1 MDYTEPRQR
10 LVDWL
15 RSQLIG
21 PAGDARL
28 SMSPL
33 ERYPT
38 GVLHPVDPG
47 VSGTDPASAEQL
59 AEPDANSLEDADDQE
74 SADGDE
80 PENKVSAQ
88 PVRRRRYVPPSS
100 VGFSFCIQGDARLL
114 ITVSAARYQVNELRD
129 TLGRYAPDEFERSP
143 LDTWSVTWKP
153 GGQSAWKIWEVP
165 GGAGRAGID
174 VRARP
179 HAAGTIFSVTLF
191 NRGRLEPEVFGR
203 RRKLDR
209 IEKSLFEARIEC
221 AIEAG
226 SLVEYPRVDPSLL
239 TKEERELELQ
249 YRGKHIYAVG
259 HGGAVDWTIEP
270 DNCARIW
277 SEFMPTTEVP
287 MVDLDSHPEHQEALS
302 MRRLTHSVP
311 YDALERFVAGYGDW
325 IAKRQREADGLPDNL
340 ERTTAARMC
349 ERMVETQRRMRRGI
363 GLLRTEPL
371 AERSFRLANR
381 AMLDQMRKAH
391 ETAGKNSDPD
401 NFAWRPFQ
409 LAFLLMAMES
419 TITED
424 DDFRDVLD
432 LIWFPTGGGKTE
444 AYLGLIAFLI
454 VWRRLKYGS
463 AGGGTVAFMRYTL
476 RLLTRQQF
484 ERAAGVV
491 FALELIRREQPEG
504 LGEEPIAIG
513 MWVGSAISPNRF
525 DKAWEAARKPD
536 ARQKLV
542 VDRCLWCGTELDT
555 MLGSYRASDRAFQ
568 FHCPDLRCEFGGDP
582 VRPLPCN
589 VVDDAL
595 YERPPTLLIGTI
607 DKFARLAWEP
617 RAGAFFGARAS
628 GQTPVRPPELVIQDE
643 LHLVTGPLGSVA
655 GVYEAGLDTLLN
667 LRGVRPKYVAST
679 ATIRMAKEQVKRLYA
694 RKLAVFPP
702 PGLSCDDSW
711 FARTNYEKAGRL
723 YVGYLAPALDLQH
736 CMAPLAAALLAAP
749 EALFDQEQDR
759 EALLDAWWTQVVY
772 HGSLKGVG
780 NSHNAF
786 MTNVRDFGRRL
797 HGEQAE
803 RSRSVADGEGSSTT
817 DYIADGE
824 GEPRP
829 GAGSIA
835 GNNILARFANCRIDQ
850 LTSLKTAQDNARTFD
865 QLATGR
871 ESDGCLDAVL
881 ATNMVSVGLDVARL
895 ALMMV
900 NGQPLTTAEYIQASS
915 RVGRDKV
922 PGLVLANYY
931 RHQARSLSHYE
942 SFRPYHESFY
952 RFVESTSVTPY
963 TFQVR
968 SRALHAAL
976 VIAVRHACSALRN
989 NRSAG
994 QFDPD
999 ISEVRGVVKALKLR
1013 CANAAGNELAGKT
1026 TEHIDALVA
1035 EWRDEAKRCET
1046 EHRQL
1051 NYQSPDHVRNAE
1063 RLLCSHDATRRGL
1076 WRTLHSMRNVESSGE
1091 FRLYD

>member
-1 MDYTEPRQR
+1 
-10 LVDWL
+10 
-15 RSQLIG
+15 
-21 PAGDARL
+21 
-28 SMSPL
+28 
-33 ERYPT
+33 
-38 GVLHPVDPG
+38 
-47 VSGTDPASAEQL
+47 
-59 AEPDANSLEDADDQE
+59 
-74 SADGDE
+74 
-80 PENKVSAQ
+80 
-88 PVRRRRYVPPSS
+88 
-100 VGFSFCIQGDARLL
+100 
-114 ITVSAARYQVNELRD
+114 
-129 TLGRYAPDEFERSP
+129 
-143 LDTWSVTWKP
+143 
-153 GGQSAWKIWEVP
+153 
-165 GGAGRAGID
+165 
-174 VRARP
+174 
-179 HAAGTIFSVTLF
+179 
-191 NRGRLEPEVFGR
+191 
-203 RRKLDR
+203 
-209 IEKSLFEARIEC
+209 
-221 AIEAG
+221 
-226 SLVEYPRVDPSLL
+226 
-239 TKEERELELQ
+239 
-249 YRGKHIYAVG
+249 
-259 HGGAVDWTIEP
+259 
-270 DNCARIW
+270 
-277 SEFMPTTEVP
+277 
-287 MVDLDSHPEHQEALS
+287 
-302 MRRLTHSVP
+302 
-311 YDALERFVAGYGDW
+311 
-325 IAKRQREADGLPDNL
+325 
-340 ERTTAARMC
+340 
-349 ERMVETQRRMRRGI
+349 
-363 GLLRTEPL
+363 
-371 AERSFRLANR
+371 
-381 AMLDQMRKAH
+381 
-391 ETAGKNSDPD
+391 
-401 NFAWRPFQ
+401 
-409 LAFLLMAMES
+409 
-419 TITED
+419 
-424 DDFRDVLD
+424 
-432 LIWFPTGGGKTE
+432 
-444 AYLGLIAFLI
+444 
-454 VWRRLKYGS
+454 
-463 AGGGTVAFMRYTL
+463 
-476 RLLTRQQF
+476 
-484 ERAAGVV
+484 
-491 FALELIRREQPEG
+491 
-504 LGEEPIAIG
+504 

-525 DKAWEAARKPD
+525 DKAREAASKPD
-536 ARQKLV
+536 AREKLV

-568 FHCPDLRCEFGGDP
+568 FHCHNLQCEVGDDP
-582 VRPLPCN
+582 TRPLPCN
-589 VVDDAL
+589 VVDEAL

-617 RAGAFFGARAS
+617 RAGAFFGARDS
-628 GQTPVRPPELVIQDE
+628 GQVPVRPPELVIQDE

-655 GVYEAGLDTLLN
+655 GLYEAGLDTLLK

-679 ATIRMAKEQVKRLYA
+679 ATIRMANEQVKRLYA

-711 FARTNYEKAGRL
+711 FARTDYGKAGRL

-803 RSRSVADGEGSSTT
+803 RSRSVVDGEGRSTT
-817 DYIADGE
+817 DYISDGE

-829 GAGSIA
+829 GVGSIA
-835 GNNILARFANCRIDQ
+835 GNDIPARFANCRIDQ

-865 QLATGR
+865 QLAAGR
-871 ESDGCLDAVL
+871 ESEGCLDAVL

-895 ALMMV
+895 ALMVV

-976 VIAVRHACSALRN
+976 VIAVRHACAALRN

-999 ISEVRGVVKALKLR
+999 ISEVIGVVKALKLR

-1026 TEHIDALVA
+1026 TEHIDTLVA

-1046 EHRQL
+1046 ERRQL

-1063 RLLCSHDATRRGL
+1063 RLLFSHDATRRGL
-1076 WRTLHSMRNVESSGE
+1076 WPTLHSMRNVESTGE